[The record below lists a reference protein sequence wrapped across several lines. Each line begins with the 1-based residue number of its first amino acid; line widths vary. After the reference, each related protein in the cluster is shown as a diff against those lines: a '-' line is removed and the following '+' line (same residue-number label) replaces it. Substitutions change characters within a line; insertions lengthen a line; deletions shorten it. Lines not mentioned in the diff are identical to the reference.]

1 MTMIRSTHIRLLV
14 LFAMVAVGVVLVAGQ
29 QPQPPAG
36 GRGGAPC
43 RKRRRAS
50 RAWRTGG
57 ACQPHGHHRRRRGQE
72 LRAGHRRDAP
82 QSDPSD
88 WLIVQDY
95 TIAEPKTKENVGL
108 IYDEP
113 HRTGH
118 YVHVP

>member
-36 GRGGAPC
+36 GRGGAPAGSGAAPQG
-43 RKRRRAS
+43 RGGWGQPVS
-50 RAWRTGG
+50 RTGITVDG
-57 ACQPHGHHRRRRGQE
+57 EVKNYVPVTDAM
-72 LRAGHRRDAP
+72 LRNP
-82 QSDPSD
+82 DPSD

-95 TIAEPKTKENVGL
+95 SIAEPKTKENVGL